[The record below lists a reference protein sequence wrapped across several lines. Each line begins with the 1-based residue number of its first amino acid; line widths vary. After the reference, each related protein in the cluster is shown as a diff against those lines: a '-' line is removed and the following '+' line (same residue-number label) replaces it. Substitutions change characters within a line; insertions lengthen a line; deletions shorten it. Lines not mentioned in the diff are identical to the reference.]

1 MDRYIA
7 AALVT
12 LTCTVSSVS
21 AQGILQRAGNGLDN
35 LGRGIRNAVD
45 GEVVRQQINAED
57 REVLNRVMRRL
68 EWDAPLVGSSI
79 QFEVRPG
86 RVVVLR
92 GSVLGPVH
100 KQRAA
105 ALVASTLGV
114 ASVVDELAVV
124 KEVKV
129 IQGTPTVQVFDV
141 TPPVTTGTTVIVK
154 P

>member
-7 AALVT
+7 ASLFT
-12 LTCTVSSVS
+12 LACTVSTAS
-21 AQGILQRAGNGLDN
+21 AQGILQRAGSGLDN
-35 LGRGIRNAVD
+35 IGRGIKNAVD
-45 GEVVRQQINAED
+45 GEVARQQINADD
-57 REVLNRVMRRL
+57 REVLTRVMRRI
-68 EWDAPLVGSSI
+68 EWDAPLVGSTI

-86 RVVVLR
+86 RIVVLR
-92 GSVLGPVH
+92 GSVPGPVH

-114 ASVVDELAVV
+114 ASVIDELAVV

-129 IQGTPTVQVFDV
+129 IQGTPTVRVIDV
-141 TPPVTTGTTVIVK
+141 TPPIATETTVIVK